1 MGHERR
7 PTRIDFLL
15 ETPVQ
20 SSLLTLGPL
29 VLIVGQLLNG
39 YLNDVSPLVVVVFCT
54 VLLTFTILSLRHK
67 AAVYRLQRLDREV
80 RSTGD

>member
-7 PTRIDFLL
+7 STRIDFLL

-29 VLIVGQLLNG
+29 MLIVGQVMNG
-39 YLNDVSPLVVVVFCT
+39 YLNDVSPLTVVVFCA
-54 VLLTFTILSLRHK
+54 VLLAFTVLSLRHK
-67 AAVYRLQRLDREV
+67 AAAYRLEHLERSV
-80 RSTGD
+80 RSTDD